1 MGDQF
6 EQTDRFK
13 QGLTIRR
20 EVLGDAYVE
29 KALQG
34 VGNSAAARLRS
45 ADSS

>member
-13 QGLTIRR
+13 QGLSIRR

-34 VGNSAAARLRS
+34 VSCFEISVRKRR
-45 ADSS
+45 

>member
-13 QGLTIRR
+13 EGLSIRK

-34 VGNSAAARLRS
+34 VSEGVSVRKHG
-45 ADSS
+45 